1 MISIIKQE
9 IQKLNKGRKKGTVSG
24 ENSPSNGFKAPPILT
39 KEWREINVIK
49 INSNLAILI
58 MIVGVWISFLSIEW
72 KIILSSGAF
81 MYLFSLWDVYI
92 VEEFPNK
99 FDKKRR
105 RLQVK

>member
-1 MISIIKQE
+1 
-9 IQKLNKGRKKGTVSG
+9 
-24 ENSPSNGFKAPPILT
+24 
-39 KEWREINVIK
+39 
-49 INSNLAILI
+49 